1 MLSYIDLL
9 NDDIILT
16 ILDSICDDIEKEIE
30 KIENDCEEA
39 EAEYLTLE
47 GDILMESEW
56 NSHFN
61 NEEEE
66 EEEEEDVNYELENQR
81 FQDEIYLN
89 NLSSNIFY

>member
-1 MLSYIDLL
+1 MNYFDLL
-9 NDDIILT
+9 TDDIIIK
-16 ILDSICDDIEKEIE
+16 ILDSICNDIEKEIE